1 MNGLRAPESPNR
13 WPLLAILVLAMAAVA
28 TLGPLLL
35 RGPTFIAEVKILNPS
50 EYDIHVEVSGGQA
63 DGWLPVTTADSGAT
77 TMAVDVVDQGANWI
91 FRFSAQGR
99 HGGELRTTRSDLK
112 QAGWSI
118 EIPDDVIGRLRQEG
132 APPSP

>member
-1 MNGLRAPESPNR
+1 MNGLRTRKSPYW
-13 WPLLAILVLAMAAVA
+13 WPLLVILVLAMAAVA
-28 TLGPLLL
+28 ALGPLLL
-35 RGPTFIAEVKILNPS
+35 RGPTFIAEMKIVNPS
-50 EYDIHVEVSGGQA
+50 EYDIHVEVSGGKG
-63 DGWLPVTTADSGAT
+63 DGWLPVTTADRGET
-77 TMAVDVVDQGANWI
+77 TVVFDLVDQGAEWV

-118 EIPDDVIGRLRQEG
+118 EIPDEVIGRLRREG